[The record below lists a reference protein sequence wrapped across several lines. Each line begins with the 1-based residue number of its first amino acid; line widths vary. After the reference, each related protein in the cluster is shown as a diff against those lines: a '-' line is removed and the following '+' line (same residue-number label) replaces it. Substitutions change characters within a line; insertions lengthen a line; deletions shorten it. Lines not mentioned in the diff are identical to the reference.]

1 MSIEKENFLRT
12 RLVPLLQQL
21 NPSTSP
27 KWGKMDVQQMIEHY
41 TQDAVSVASGRIKI
55 DEISQEFEGK
65 IRGFDK
71 NENLIIEINGTE
83 HLIKIVEIKTDRFE
97 FIFDNTF
104 HEVKLNESTST
115 ELKLILDNMPMIL
128 KKHSKLS
135 EIIEKSNALSGG
147 ANSQNTISSQIPGRV
162 ISIAINKGDTVKQG
176 DNIVVLESMKMQVA
190 IKSHRD
196 GTIRELKVKEGQSIS
211 RNDVV
216 AILE

>member
-1 MSIEKENFLRT
+1 M
-12 RLVPLLQQL
+12 
-21 NPSTSP
+21 
-27 KWGKMDVQQMIEHY
+27 
-41 TQDAVSVASGRIKI
+41 RIKI

-71 NENLIIEINGTE
+71 NENLIIDINGTE
-83 HLIKIVEIKTDRFE
+83 HLFKIVEIKTDRFE

>member
-1 MSIEKENFLRT
+1 MSKKALILKIIRHIVGNLED
-12 RLVPLLQQL
+12 RLV
-21 NPSTSP
+21 
-27 KWGKMDVQQMIEHY
+27 KM
-41 TQDAVSVASGRIKI
+41 RIKI